1 MTISLKHRFC
11 TIALLALTISLSG
24 CASRLEKPR
33 LPDVFKDP
41 PPAGKTNGT
50 YTLDLFN
57 ADFGDYTKAIKNP
70 VPTEIDLKTAT
81 ALRNKMVYGVMAE
94 IDYVYQNYEI
104 SLFMNE
110 GSFKV
115 ATDVLQLGLGMASTI
130 TNGARAKT
138 VLSAALTGF
147 TGATLSIDK
156 NFFRQQTVQALIS
169 SMQAGRDQ
177 TKNLILQ
184 RLSEPDTTYPFQ
196 AARSDMTAYFFA
208 GTLPGALQHLNQTA
222 AAKADDEHVA
232 LNQTQLALSGIST
245 ADVKIVTNIRDAIDA
260 ALKSGTAS
268 DLKKVIDYV
277 NAMAVVPQV
286 HADATTDVVRAAE
299 KAVGKAVVRNSALL
313 PKQELAA
320 RNAGLIP

>member
-11 TIALLALTISLSG
+11 TIALLVLTISLSG

-130 TNGARAKT
+130 TNGARSKT
-138 VLSAALTGF
+138 VLSAVLTGF
-147 TGATLSIDK
+147 TGTTLSIDK

-169 SMQAGRDQ
+169 SMQAGRDR
-177 TKNLILQ
+177 TKAIIIK
-184 RLSEPDTTYPFQ
+184 RLNSETASSYSFQ
-196 AARSDMTAYFFA
+196 AARSDMAAYFFA
-208 GTLPGALQHLNQTA
+208 GTLPGALQELNQTA
-222 AAKADDEHVA
+222 AASAKEERKALGVTVQDVQNAQNLNKTIAAEFAANKLDKTVKFLEAMGVTLKDTTDKAEVEAAYRDLANRALDDP
-232 LNQTQLALSGIST
+232 
-245 ADVKIVTNIRDAIDA
+245 
-260 ALKSGTAS
+260 
-268 DLKKVIDYV
+268 DLKKKFDE
-277 NAMAVVPQV
+277 
-286 HADATTDVVRAAE
+286 AA
-299 KAVGKAVVRNSALL
+299 KAN
-313 PKQELAA
+313 
-320 RNAGLIP
+320 GLYK

>member
-11 TIALLALTISLSG
+11 TISLLALTLGLSG
-24 CASRLEKPR
+24 CASLVKPR

-41 PPAGKTNGT
+41 PPPAGNGT
-50 YTLDLFN
+50 YTLANFNTDLVDYN
-57 ADFGDYTKAIKNP
+57 KAADG
-70 VPTEIDLKTAT
+70 TEAKRLA
-81 ALRNKMVYGVMAE
+81 RNKMVYGVMAE
-94 IDYVYQNYEI
+94 IDYVYHNYEI
-104 SLFMNE
+104 ALFMNE
-110 GSFKV
+110 GSFRV
-115 ATDVLQLGLGMASTI
+115 ATDILALGLGVASTV
-130 TNGARAKT
+130 TNGERAKT

>member
-110 GSFKV
+110 GSFRV

-130 TNGARAKT
+130 TNGARSKT
-138 VLSAALTGF
+138 VLSAVLTGV
-147 TGATLSIDK
+147 TGTSLSIDK

-169 SMQAGRDQ
+169 SMQAGRDRL
-177 TKNLILQ
+177 KAIIIQ
-184 RLSEPDTTYPFQ
+184 RLNDPVTSYPFQ
-196 AARSDMTAYFFA
+196 AARSDLAAYFFA
-208 GTLPGALQHLNQTA
+208 GTLPGALQQLNQTA
-222 AAKADDEHVA
+222 AAKADDQRIA
-232 LNQTQLALSGIST
+232 LNNIQLT
-245 ADVKIVTNIRDAIDA
+245 DVKTATNFNKAVASAFKTTDLSKVIVFLQAMGVSVDENSSSETVEKALRD
-260 ALKSGTAS
+260 LSN
-268 DLKKVIDYV
+268 KVIDDPSLRQKYFV
-277 NAMAVVPQV
+277 
-286 HADATTDVVRAAE
+286 E
-299 KAVGKAVVRNSALL
+299 
-313 PKQELAA
+313 A
-320 RNAGLIP
+320 RKAGLIQ

>member
-1 MTISLKHRFC
+1 MRISLKHRFYA
-11 TIALLALTISLSG
+11 IPLLALTLGLSG
-24 CASRLEKPR
+24 CASLVKPR

-41 PPAGKTNGT
+41 PPIDETTGTRATNGT
-50 YTLDLFN
+50 YTLDQFKKDFDEYN
-57 ADFGDYTKAIKNP
+57 KRMPPDKPNPTAD
-70 VPTEIDLKTAT
+70 DLAAAT
-81 ALRNKMVYGVMAE
+81 ALRNRMVYGVLAE
-94 IDYVYQNYEI
+94 IDYVYHNYEM

-110 GSFKV
+110 GSFRV
-115 ATDVLQLGLGMASTI
+115 ATDILALGLGVASTI
-130 TNGARAKT
+130 SNGERAKT

-245 ADVKIVTNIRDAIDA
+245 AAVGTATNIRDAIDT
-260 ALKSGTAS
+260 ALASGKPS
-268 DLKKVIDYV
+268 EV
-277 NAMAVVPQV
+277 
-286 HADATTDVVRAAE
+286 
-299 KAVGKAVVRNSALL
+299 
-313 PKQELAA
+313 
-320 RNAGLIP
+320 